1 MDGSVT
7 STTASSWW
15 RCSPNC
21 EQLVAVFSE
30 LACHDHI
37 VEMHHGQNPRIEVH
51 DDSHAS
57 GRWGL
62 YYYLID
68 TRQHTVTQ
76 LAGFY
81 EDDYVLVDGRW
92 MICKSTYQVTSTQIP
107 RYSTCRRGWRRW
119 CSRVPPPPLNWTTP
133 AGRRPDRPADN
144 QRVTPE
150 RIARL
155 RQVLDRRQPDLTVVT
170 DFVHKQRN
178 LSAIVRVC
186 DAVGIMRVHAVLG
199 DEDYQ
204 AFRGTA
210 MGSHH
215 WVEVRR
221 YVDLPAALD
230 YTRPTVLLLGAERR
244 GLSPAAREMAN
255 ACVAVPM
262 VGMVGSLN
270 VSVAAGIILAEAQR
284 QRQQAGMYD
293 CVRIDHKTYQRL
305 FFQWGHPEVREFC
318 EQRGLRYPR
327 LDQQGEIDDP
337 SAWYASVR
345 EGTAPRWEAA
355 DE

>member
-1 MDGSVT
+1 M
-7 STTASSWW
+7 
-15 RCSPNC
+15 
-21 EQLVAVFSE
+21 
-30 LACHDHI
+30 
-37 VEMHHGQNPRIEVH
+37 
-51 DDSHAS
+51 
-57 GRWGL
+57 
-62 YYYLID
+62 
-68 TRQHTVTQ
+68 
-76 LAGFY
+76 
-81 EDDYVLVDGRW
+81 
-92 MICKSTYQVTSTQIP
+92 
-107 RYSTCRRGWRRW
+107 
-119 CSRVPPPPLNWTTP
+119 PPPPLNWTTP

-221 YVDLPAALD
+221 HVDLSAALEPVRSEGCQLVAAHPMEGAVDFRDID

-244 GLSPAAREMAN
+244 GLSPAAREMAD

-293 CVRIDHKTYQRL
+293 CVRIDHNTYQRL